1 MSSPDTAYSLKL
13 HYHIRWSSSSLLD
26 WQSFASREEAE
37 IAAKELVQEN
47 ETYTIETAT
56 IGCKPCL
63 EAFEQA
69 LRRQAAY
76 DRTSTKAHRA

>member
-1 MSSPDTAYSLKL
+1 MSFPDT

-37 IAAKELVQEN
+37 TAAKELVHEN
-47 ETYTIETAT
+47 ETYTIETAA
-56 IGCKPCL
+56 IGCKRCL
-63 EAFEQA
+63 ETVEQA

-76 DRTSTKAHRA
+76 DRTGTKTHRA